1 MERINLNSNEK
12 VARQIAGIES
22 GKFFTMNESNADVV
36 KEREHINKELDR
48 IEEKKEEIYKQS
60 EKLVKAKLESK
71 LDFSKLELKALY
83 NYVIIKPYEVNPF
96 QNEKVTKSG
105 LILNSGGL
113 VPEYESH
120 ETGQVEKE
128 KEFVRVGTIIDCG
141 PECKYANVGDSTMW
155 VRPAEVPLP
164 YFREGWVL
172 VCENRLLSLI
182 NEGLDERFKRNRTK

>member
-71 LDFSKLELKALY
+71 LDFSKLKFSKIY
-83 NYVIIKPYEVNPF
+83 
-96 QNEKVTKSG
+96 
-105 LILNSGGL
+105 
-113 VPEYESH
+113 
-120 ETGQVEKE
+120 
-128 KEFVRVGTIIDCG
+128 
-141 PECKYANVGDSTMW
+141 
-155 VRPAEVPLP
+155 
-164 YFREGWVL
+164 
-172 VCENRLLSLI
+172 
-182 NEGLDERFKRNRTK
+182 